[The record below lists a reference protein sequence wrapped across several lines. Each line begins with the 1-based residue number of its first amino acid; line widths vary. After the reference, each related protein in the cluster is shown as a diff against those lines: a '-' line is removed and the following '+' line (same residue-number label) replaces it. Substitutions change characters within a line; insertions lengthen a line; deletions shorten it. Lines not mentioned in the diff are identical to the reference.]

1 MRGENKLSTVNCQLS
16 IIMKFSFSLFVFRL
30 SFLSVL
36 LTSCVDVDEYQSD
49 VENNMEALWTIM
61 DEHYCFFAEKEAE
74 LGVNWDEVHERYRR
88 NVNNKM
94 SRYQL
99 FEFLGNMVGELRDG
113 HVNISAAFDYA
124 RNWSWK
130 EDYPKNFSDS
140 LQRKY
145 LGTKYGIAAGVYYC
159 TLDDNI
165 GYMYV
170 GSFEDSFG
178 DGNLDEVLY
187 ALAPCNG
194 LIIDV
199 RNNGGGR
206 LTEAQHLASRFC
218 NERTLVGYM
227 SHKTGTGRSD
237 FSAKEEQWLEPSTG
251 LRWQKGVC
259 VLSNRSVYSAANE
272 FVKYMKALGHTIVGD
287 VTGGGS
293 GMPFSAELSN
303 GWGVRFSACPMYD
316 VDGVCTEKGV
326 APDVAVGIKDEDFQ
340 KGKDTIIETARKIL
354 QE

>member
-1 MRGENKLSTVNCQLS
+1 MNYELIK
-16 IIMKFSFSLFVFRL
+16 KFSFSLSL
-30 SFLSVL
+30 SITLTLTL
-36 LTSCVDVDEYQSD
+36 LIGCVDVDEYQSD

-130 EDYPKNFSDS
+130 ENYPQNFSDS

-145 LGTKYGIAAGVYYC
+145 LGTKYGIAAGMYYHI
-159 TLDDNI
+159 LDDNI
-165 GYMYV
+165 GYVYV
-170 GSFEDSFG
+170 GSFNDSFG

-187 ALAPCNG
+187 ALASCNG
-194 LIIDV
+194 IIIDV
-199 RNNGGGR
+199 RNNGGGQ
-206 LTEAQHLASRFC
+206 LVEAQRLASRFC
-218 NERTLVGYM
+218 NQRTLVGYM
-227 SHKTGTGRSD
+227 AHKTGTGRSD
-237 FSAKEEQWLEPSTG
+237 FSAKEEQWIEPAAYV
-251 LRWQKGVC
+251 RWQKKVC

-272 FVKYMKALGHTIVGD
+272 FVKYMKAMGHTIVGD

-293 GMPFSAELSN
+293 GMPFSAELPN

-326 APDVAVGIKDEDFQ
+326 APNVAVGIIDEDFQ
-340 KGKDTIIETARKIL
+340 KGRDTIIETARKKI